1 MSEPMRL
8 RQSLSEMEQAF
19 AEEIEQER
27 QRRELLRRTVGR
39 RGHYR
44 QRQRVHKRGSLR
56 YTMLVISLIATA
68 ALVTVVMFK
77 MLYVVMG

>member
-27 QRRELLRRTVGR
+27 HRRALLRRNVGK

-44 QRQRVHKRGSLR
+44 QRRRVHKRGSLR
-56 YTMLVISLIATA
+56 FSLLVMSLIATA
-68 ALVTVVMFK
+68 VLVTVVMFK